1 MSTVAPPDNLRT
13 ISGLESRRSTR
24 IAGNLPL
31 VVFGQTKT
39 GLSFQEKTST
49 VSFNLHGCRY
59 PSRHEYPLGAPVS
72 LRVFELEG
80 EMVSPV
86 IRAFVRSIYPPMNP
100 RDLYQIGVELA
111 VPANVWN
118 IPTPPE
124 DWDRFLGRS
133 TPATARLA
141 TGAAT
146 ALEPAP
152 ALDSAAA
159 QAPAPL
165 QPAGVEPRTGE
176 VTMFPGPASTSASSE
191 RSKETAPTRPERVAI
206 TIDQLVTAM
215 QGKLRQAAEKVVQ
228 TVLTTYL
235 DEAVRSATARIEET
249 TKKNLD
255 QIEQVSGERFDSR
268 MSTSREQIL
277 GHLETRLGE
286 AQTQWKEQQETH
298 RTQAEEISQRIEK
311 LAADTQNTLGE
322 MRKLIE
328 KISREQVPQ
337 FRGKVEESL
346 SDAAEEFEAK
356 ADRVADRQLVRVME
370 ATRMVTREAAAQ
382 MDARVAESRAQLQ
395 SASNSTLEEFRRQAE
410 VQVDLAVTETL
421 ERVRSTLSALDAE
434 NRSVCD
440 ARRRSLESEVA
451 RAAEQ
456 STEQFRSGIK
466 AFLYS
471 CLVAAVGAVD
481 EHTKVTLDGLL
492 KQPGA
497 ISPEIA
503 SESGPPKKTND
514 SSA

>member
-1 MSTVAPPDNLRT
+1 
-13 ISGLESRRSTR
+13 
-24 IAGNLPL
+24 
-31 VVFGQTKT
+31 
-39 GLSFQEKTST
+39 
-49 VSFNLHGCRY
+49 
-59 PSRHEYPLGAPVS
+59 
-72 LRVFELEG
+72 
-80 EMVSPV
+80 
-86 IRAFVRSIYPPMNP
+86 
-100 RDLYQIGVELA
+100 
-111 VPANVWN
+111 
-118 IPTPPE
+118 
-124 DWDRFLGRS
+124 
-133 TPATARLA
+133 
-141 TGAAT
+141 
-146 ALEPAP
+146 
-152 ALDSAAA
+152 
-159 QAPAPL
+159 
-165 QPAGVEPRTGE
+165 
-176 VTMFPGPASTSASSE
+176 MFPGPASTSASSE
-191 RSKETAPTRPERVAI
+191 RSKEAAPTKPERVAI

-286 AQTQWKEQQETH
+286 VQTQWKEQQETH
-298 RTQAEEISQRIEK
+298 RTQAEEISQRIEN
-311 LAADTQNTLGE
+311 LAADTQNTLAE
-322 MRKLIE
+322 MRKLSE
-328 KISREQVPQ
+328 KISREQAPQ
-337 FRGKVEESL
+337 IRGKVEESL

-395 SASNSTLEEFRRQAE
+395 TASNSTLEEFRRQAE

-440 ARRRSLESEVA
+440 ARRRILESEVA

-456 STEQFRSGIK
+456 SSEQFRSGIK

-481 EHTKVTLDGLL
+481 EHAKVTLDGLL

-497 ISPEIA
+497 IPPEIA
-503 SESGPPKKTND
+503 SESAPPKKTND

>member
-1 MSTVAPPDNLRT
+1 
-13 ISGLESRRSTR
+13 
-24 IAGNLPL
+24 
-31 VVFGQTKT
+31 
-39 GLSFQEKTST
+39 
-49 VSFNLHGCRY
+49 
-59 PSRHEYPLGAPVS
+59 
-72 LRVFELEG
+72 
-80 EMVSPV
+80 
-86 IRAFVRSIYPPMNP
+86 
-100 RDLYQIGVELA
+100 
-111 VPANVWN
+111 
-118 IPTPPE
+118 
-124 DWDRFLGRS
+124 
-133 TPATARLA
+133 
-141 TGAAT
+141 
-146 ALEPAP
+146 
-152 ALDSAAA
+152 
-159 QAPAPL
+159 
-165 QPAGVEPRTGE
+165 
-176 VTMFPGPASTSASSE
+176 MFPGPASTSASSE
-191 RSKETAPTRPERVAI
+191 RSKEAAPTKPERVAI

-286 AQTQWKEQQETH
+286 VQTQWKEQQETH

-311 LAADTQNTLGE
+311 LAADTQNSLAE

-328 KISREQVPQ
+328 KISREQAPQ
-337 FRGKVEESL
+337 IRGKVEESL

-395 SASNSTLEEFRRQAE
+395 TASNSTLEEFRRQAE

-440 ARRRSLESEVA
+440 ARRRILESEVA

-456 STEQFRSGIK
+456 SSEQFRSGIK

-481 EHTKVTLDGLL
+481 EHAKVTLDGLL

-497 ISPEIA
+497 IPPEIA